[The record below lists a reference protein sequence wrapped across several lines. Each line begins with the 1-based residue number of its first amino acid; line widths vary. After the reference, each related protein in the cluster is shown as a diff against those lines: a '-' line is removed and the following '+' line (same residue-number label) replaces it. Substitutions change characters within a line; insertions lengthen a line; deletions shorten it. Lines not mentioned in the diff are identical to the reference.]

1 MDFKLNT
8 TNLTIFYFMQR
19 WEKEG
24 AHGWNY
30 QNCLPYF
37 KKAQTHESG
46 ENDYR
51 GGNGPLNVSKGISGN
66 LLHETFI
73 EAATQAGHKRTEDV
87 NGYQQEG
94 FGGAI

>member
-1 MDFKLNT
+1 M
-8 TNLTIFYFMQR
+8 
-19 WEKEG
+19 
-24 AHGWNY
+24 
-30 QNCLPYF
+30 PYF

-51 GGNGPLNVSKGISGN
+51 GGSGPLNVSKGISGN
-66 LLHETFI
+66 LLHEVFI

-94 FGGAI
+94 FGNFLSFGYL